1 MMYQLVVRIFLLAA
15 LLLFVG
21 CGDEKSSTAPEDY
34 TTLIELGEFTYG
46 EFKVR
51 TPGYPIFE
59 HLDDEYD
66 IFAVGNG
73 PKSRVMRIKRAA
85 TPCNNDAVNEMRM
98 DFFITCDGSI
108 CEGYPKQTIKFY
120 PFGEYF
126 QTLVNAPSSDDYD
139 PDKDGRLLVFAENV
153 KKAGFIVGDVQLV
166 AMPTNA
172 QRLSIQA
179 FDCITEPSP
188 QTLPSI

>member
-1 MMYQLVVRIFLLAA
+1 MMYQPLVRITLLTA
-15 LLLFVG
+15 LLLLVG
-21 CGDEKSSTAPEDY
+21 CGDEKASTAPEDY
-34 TTLIELGEFTYG
+34 TTLMELGEFTYG

-73 PKSRVMRIKRAA
+73 PKSRVMRIKRVA
-85 TPCNNDAVNEMRM
+85 TPCSDGAVDEMRM
-98 DFFITCDGSI
+98 DFLIVCNSSV

-120 PFGEYF
+120 PFGDYF
-126 QTLVNAPSSDDYD
+126 QTLVNAPSSDDYN
-139 PDKDGRLLVFAENV
+139 PDTDGRLLVFADNIE
-153 KKAGFIVGDVQLV
+153 KAGFTVGDVQLV

-172 QRLSIQA
+172 QRLAIQA
-179 FDCITEPSP
+179 FNCVTGNPS
-188 QTLPSI
+188 QTHSSI